1 MIILTGAAGFIGSC
15 MAAKLNQEGF
25 NDLILVDDFSREAQ
39 KANYQSKVY
48 SELVPREEL
57 FSWMKGKESLVQM
70 IIHLGA
76 RTDTSEQD
84 ERIFQKLNISYSQEI
99 WHVCCEHGIPLIY
112 ASSAATYGDGSLG
125 FEDSL
130 PDPSVLKPLNP
141 YGRSKNDF
149 DIWALNQPKKPYFWV
164 GLKFFN
170 VYGPNEFHKGRMASV
185 IFHAFN
191 QIQRTDQLKLFRSHR
206 EDYAD
211 GEQKRDFVYVK
222 DLTEVIHFFM
232 HHRKDSGLYNLGTG
246 QARTFY
252 DLGDNVFKSLGKETV
267 INFIDTP
274 VDIRASYQYFTE
286 ANMSK
291 LRSIGF
297 ERPFTS
303 LEEGIA
309 DYVKNYL
316 LTNQYM

>member
-39 KANYQSKVY
+39 KANYESKTY
-48 SELVPREEL
+48 TELVPRDEL
-57 FSWMKGKESLVQM
+57 FSWIKGKESLVQM

-84 ERIFQKLNISYSQEI
+84 ESIFQKLNISYSQEI
-99 WHVCCEHGIPLIY
+99 WHICCEHGIPLIY

-125 FEDSL
+125 FEDGL
-130 PDPSVLKPLNP
+130 PDPAVLSPLNP

-149 DIWALNQPKKPYFWV
+149 DIWALKQPKKPYFWV

-206 EDYAD
+206 DDYAD

-232 HHRKDSGLYNLGTG
+232 HHRKDSGIYNLGTG
-246 QARTFY
+246 KARTFF
-252 DLGDNVFKSLGKETV
+252 DLGDNVFKSLEKETV

-274 VDIRASYQYFTE
+274 IDIRESYQYFTE

-297 ERPFTS
+297 DRPFTS

>member
-48 SELVPREEL
+48 TELVPRDEL
-57 FSWMKGKESLVQM
+57 FSWIKGKESLVQM

-99 WHVCCEHGIPLIY
+99 WHICCEHGIPLIY
-112 ASSAATYGDGSLG
+112 ASSAATYGDGSVG

-130 PDPSVLKPLNP
+130 LDPSVLKPLNP

-222 DLTEVIHFFM
+222 DLTEVIFFFM
-232 HHRKDSGLYNLGTG
+232 NHRKDSGLYNLGTG

-252 DLGDNVFKSLGKETV
+252 DLGDSVFKSLDKETV

-274 VDIRASYQYFTE
+274 IDIRAS
-286 ANMSK
+286 
-291 LRSIGF
+291 
-297 ERPFTS
+297 
-303 LEEGIA
+303 
-309 DYVKNYL
+309 
-316 LTNQYM
+316 